1 MLPCRNGSH
10 LYTGRQ
16 TCLSQRPGS
25 GTSERCNSGS
35 TDPAKLKV
43 SGDFM
48 SLYQAYLEQIEGR
61 KEQGLKPKP
70 IDDGSLV
77 AELIAQIKDADH
89 AHRADSL
96 NFLIYNT
103 LPGTTSAAGV
113 KAAFLK
119 EIILGEA
126 VVAEITPA
134 FAFELLSHM
143 KGGPSVEVLLDLALG
158 DDAAIASDA
167 AEILKT
173 QVFLYEADTNRLKAA
188 FEAGSAIARDI
199 IESYAEAEFFTK
211 LPEIEDEIKVVTYI
225 AAEGDISTD
234 LLSPGNQ
241 AHSRSDR
248 ELHGKCMISEQA
260 QDEIRKLQAQHPD
273 KQVMLIAE
281 KGTMGVGSS
290 RMSGVNNVALWTGR
304 QASPYVPFV
313 NVAPIVAGT
322 NGISPI
328 FLTTVGVTG
337 GIGIDLKNWV
347 KKLDA
352 DGNPIL
358 NNDDNPILEQK
369 YSVETGT
376 ILTINTKDKM
386 LLDEDGGEA
395 LVDVS
400 SSFTPQKLEFMKAG
414 GSYAI
419 VFGKMLQTFA
429 CETLGVELKSAYAPS
444 KEVSVEGQGLTAV
457 EKIFNANAVGVAPGT
472 VLHAGSDAR
481 VRVNIVGSQDT
492 TGLMTAQELEAM
504 AATVISPTVD
514 GAYQSGCHTASVWDI
529 KAQENTPRLMKFMH
543 DFGLITGRDPK
554 DVYHPMTDVI
564 HKVLNDITV
573 DDWAIIIGGD
583 SHTRMSKGVAFG
595 ADSGTVA
602 LALATGEATMPIPES
617 VKVTFKGSM
626 ADHMDFRDVVHA
638 TQTQM
643 LKQFGDNV
651 FQGRII
657 EVHIGT
663 LLADQAFT
671 FTDWTAEMKAK
682 ASICISEDAT
692 LIESL
697 EIAKHRIQIMIDK
710 GMENDNRMLQGLID
724 IADQRIA
731 QIRSG
736 EKPALA
742 PDANASYFAEVV
754 VDLDQIVEPMIA
766 DPDVNNADVSKRYTH
781 DTIRPISFYGAD
793 KKVDLGF
800 VGSCMVHKGDV
811 KIVAQMLRNLE
822 KSSGKVEFNAPL
834 VVAAPTYNII
844 DELKA
849 EGDWDI
855 LQKYSGFEFDD
866 SKPKTSARTEY
877 ENILY
882 LERPGCNLCMGNQ
895 EKAAKGDTVLAT
907 STRLFKG
914 RVVEDAGDK
923 KGESLLASTPVVV
936 LSAILG
942 RTPTLDE
949 YKTAVDGID
958 LTKFAPPLAKPG
970 TTQSAHF

>member
-1 MLPCRNGSH
+1 
-10 LYTGRQ
+10 
-16 TCLSQRPGS
+16 
-25 GTSERCNSGS
+25 
-35 TDPAKLKV
+35 
-43 SGDFM
+43 M
-48 SLYQAYLEQIEGR
+48 SLYKSYLDEIETR
-61 KEQGLKPKP
+61 QLQGLKPKP
-70 IDDGSLV
+70 IDNGDLV
-77 AELIAQIKDADH
+77 AELIAQIRDTGH
-89 AHRADSL
+89 EHRAASL
-96 NFLIYNT
+96 DFLIYNT

-113 KAAFLK
+113 KAKFLK
-119 EIILGEA
+119 DIILGET
-126 VVAEITPA
+126 VEEISPA

-158 DDAAIASDA
+158 DDAAIAADA
-167 AEILKT
+167 AEVLKT
-173 QVFLYEADTNRLKAA
+173 QVFLYEADTDRLREAYAA
-188 FEAGSAIARDI
+188 ANAVAKDI
-199 IESYAEAEFFTK
+199 LESYSEAEFFTK
-211 LPEIEDEIKVVTYI
+211 LPDIDEEIKVVTYI

-248 ELHGKCMISEQA
+248 ELHGKCMISEDAQA
-260 QDEIRKLQAQHPD
+260 EIRKLQKQHPD

-358 NNDDNPILEQK
+358 NNDENPVLEQK

-376 ILTINTKDKM
+376 VLTINTRDQK
-386 LLDEDGGEA
+386 LYDEAGEEE
-395 LVDVS
+395 LVEVA

-429 CETLGVELKSAYAPS
+429 CETLGIELKSAYAPS
-444 KEVSVEGQGLTAV
+444 KEISVEGQGLTAV

-472 VLHAGSDAR
+472 VLHAGSDVR
-481 VRVNIVGSQDT
+481 VKVNIVGSQDT

-514 GAYQSGCHTASVWDI
+514 GAYQSGCHTASVWDF

-543 DFGLITGRDPK
+543 DFGLITARDPK
-554 DVYHPMTDVI
+554 GVYHSMTDVI

-617 VKVTFKGSM
+617 VKVTFKGRM

-638 TQTQM
+638 TQSQM
-643 LKQFGDNV
+643 LRQFGDNV

-682 ASICISEDAT
+682 ASICISEDDT

-697 EIAKHRIQIMIDK
+697 QIARDRIRIMIEK
-710 GMENDNRMLQGLID
+710 GMENDNGMLQRLVD
-724 IADQRIA
+724 IAERRIA
-731 QIRSG
+731 EIRSG

-742 PDANASYFAEVV
+742 PDVNASYAAEVV
-754 VDLDQIVEPMIA
+754 VDLDLIDEPMIA

-822 KSSGKVEFNAPL
+822 RHKGSVDFKAPL

-844 DELKA
+844 DELKV

-866 SKPKTSARTEY
+866 SSPKTEARTEY

-914 RVVEDAGDK
+914 RVVEDSDAK

-936 LSAILG
+936 LSAVLG

-949 YKTAVDGID
+949 YKAAVEGID
-958 LTKFAPPLAKPG
+958 LTKFAPPAERPQ